1 MIMMK
6 NFIMNKSKNRILL
19 ALAFILILSLSCNL
33 PILNGGGSPEQKL
46 EENIQASGL
55 LFVDQVLISE
65 ELVTIEYQVLPED
78 DPEVMVS
85 GWLNALL
92 AAYEAKPDAGQYL
105 LVTSLDGEPY
115 LEIRA
120 QGLDLQ
126 ALVAE
131 EFSVVEFLERLE
143 VTDIRPAEDLARE
156 ALAPL
161 ELAVETVSREGDSL
175 VVVYSPDPTLDESA
189 LMTEWWEIF
198 SVLSEQGGEV
208 SEIEIQA
215 LIVDGSKITVVGD
228 VDDIDAYLEGE
239 VTALQFMAGLEVVV
253 EEMEA
258 Q

>member
-1 MIMMK
+1 MTRTTNQNQNK
-6 NFIMNKSKNRILL
+6 NSLLL
-19 ALAFILILSLSCNL
+19 AIAALMMITLSCNL
-33 PILNGGGSPEQKL
+33 PILSGGGSPEQKL
-46 EENIQASGL
+46 EENIQASGN
-55 LFVDQVLISE
+55 LFVDQILISE

-105 LVTSLDGEPY
+105 LVTSLNDEPY
-115 LEIRA
+115 LEISA

-126 ALVAE
+126 SLADEDL
-131 EFSVVEFLERLE
+131 SVDEFLARLD
-143 VTDIRPAEDLARE
+143 VADMRPVEKLAWE
-156 ALAPL
+156 ALTPL
-161 ELAVETVSREGDSL
+161 ELDVELVSREGDNL
-175 VVVYSPDPTLDESA
+175 VVVYYPGPSLDQSG
-189 LMTEWWEIF
+189 LMSEWWEIF
-198 SVLSEQGGEV
+198 AVLSELGGEV

-215 LIVDGSKITVVGD
+215 LLVDESKITIVGNAD
-228 VDDIDAYLEGE
+228 NIQAYLEGE